1 MLKIKNLAIF
11 LPLLLVI
18 TLFAGCGAE
27 SASKKA
33 VDSFISYTLSA
44 PLNLE
49 GAKDIL
55 SPTLQTDFS
64 LNANFVL
71 DNFGIT
77 KDDVYQSHS
86 ITNFVLDGDQA
97 SVEVQG
103 EFKCKS
109 VVWAFV
115 LNQDTGWKITS
126 IGRGAT
132 TEKEGCKS

>member
-27 SASKKA
+27 SASKK
-33 VDSFISYTLSA
+33 VVESFITSTLSA

-49 GAKDIL
+49 GAKDLL
-55 SPTLQTDFS
+55 SPALQVDFS
-64 LNANFVL
+64 SNPNFVL
-71 DNFGIT
+71 DNLGIT
-77 KDDVYQSHS
+77 KDDVYESHS
-86 ITNFVLDGDQA
+86 ITNFVLDKDQA

-109 VVWAFV
+109 VIWTFA
-115 LNQDTGWKITS
+115 LNEDTGWKITS